1 MDVLGRPTGG
11 IMKKPGTLKYRCRR
25 CGEENNSWHVPDLP
39 LALMHIINGNP
50 LPEDWG
56 PANPKLLTT
65 HSCKDGHQGIADII
79 GGTIDP

>member
-1 MDVLGRPTGG
+1 
-11 IMKKPGTLKYRCRR
+11 MKKQGTLKYRCRR

-39 LALMHIINGNP
+39 LALMRIIHGSP

-56 PANPKLLTT
+56 PANPKMLTL
-65 HSCKDGHQGIADII
+65 HSCKDGHQGIAHLI